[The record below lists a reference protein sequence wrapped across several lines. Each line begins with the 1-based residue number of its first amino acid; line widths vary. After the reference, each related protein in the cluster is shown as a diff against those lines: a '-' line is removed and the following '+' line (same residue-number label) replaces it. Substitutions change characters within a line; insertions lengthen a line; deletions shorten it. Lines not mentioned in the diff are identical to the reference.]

1 MLFSSTTFIF
11 IFIFLTLLLI
21 LYFPIKNIKYR
32 NIILLIFSLIFYSWG
47 EPKYIF
53 LMLITVLIA
62 YIFGLL
68 IDKYRFE
75 KRKSKLFLIIS
86 VVLILLNL
94 FIFKYLDFSIG
105 IFNSIFKTNIGLSK
119 LVLPIGI
126 SFYTFQILSYVI
138 DLYWGKV
145 GVQKN
150 YFRLLLYVSF
160 FPQLIAGPIVRYETV
175 EKEISDRKTT
185 LDGFINGFKR
195 FIWGLA
201 KKVIIANNVAIFC
214 DYIYNNYS
222 SYGSNILWVAAI
234 CYTLQIYFDFSGYSD
249 MAIGLGK
256 MFGFNFLENFN
267 YPYIASSITDFW
279 RRWHISLSSFFRDY
293 VYIPLGGN
301 RVSKVKFIRNI
312 FIVWLLT
319 GIWHGASYNFILWGL
334 YYAILLLIEKMF
346 TGKYIEKLPKVLKM
360 LYSLFFITLGWVIF
374 RVENLNDLVLVIK
387 KMFSFNNTSFVTLF
401 NNNSMLISTIP
412 YIILGIFLS
421 LPIDKWFKEKVDKSN
436 SVILTLIEDLILGVL
451 FGISIMFLV
460 SNSYNPFIYFRF

>member
-11 IFIFLTLLLI
+11 MFLTLLLI

-62 YIFGLL
+62 YMFGLL
-68 IDKYRFE
+68 IDKYRND
-75 KRKSKLFLIIS
+75 KKKSKLFLVIS
-86 VVLILLNL
+86 VILILLNL

-105 IFNSIFKTNIGLSK
+105 IINSVFKTNIGLTK

-185 LDGFINGFKR
+185 LDGFISGFKR

-201 KKVIIANNVAIFC
+201 KKVIVANNVAIFC
-214 DYIYNNYS
+214 DYVYNNYS
-222 SYGSNILWVAAI
+222 SYGSNILWVAAV

-267 YPYIASSITDFW
+267 YPYIATSITDFW
-279 RRWHISLSSFFRDY
+279 RRWHISLSTFFRDY

-301 RVSKVKFIRNI
+301 RVSKIKFIRNI

-334 YYAILLLIEKMF
+334 YYAILLLIEKLF
-346 TGKYIEKLPKVLKM
+346 TGKYIEKLPKVLKI

-374 RVENLNDLVLVIK
+374 RVENINDLILVIK
-387 KMFSFNNTSFVTLF
+387 KMFSFNNTSFIALF
-401 NNNSMLISTIP
+401 NNNATLISTIP

-421 LPIDKWFKEKVDKSN
+421 LPIDKWFKTKVDKSN
-436 SVILTLIEDLILGVL
+436 GIVLTLIEDLILGVL
-451 FGISIMFLV
+451 FGISVMFLV

>member
-11 IFIFLTLLLI
+11 MFLTLLLI

-53 LMLITVLIA
+53 LMLLTVLIA

-68 IDKYRFE
+68 IDKYR
-75 KRKSKLFLIIS
+75 KDKKKSKLFLVISII
-86 VVLILLNL
+86 LILLNL

-105 IFNSIFKTNIGLSK
+105 IINSIYKTNIGLTK

-175 EKEISDRKTT
+175 EKKISDRKTT
-185 LDGFINGFKR
+185 LDGFISGFKR

-201 KKVIIANNVAIFC
+201 KKVIVANNVAIFC
-214 DYIYNNYS
+214 DYVYNNYS
-222 SYGSNILWVAAI
+222 SYGSNILWVAAV

-267 YPYIASSITDFW
+267 YPYIATSINDFW
-279 RRWHISLSSFFRDY
+279 RRWHISLSTFFRDY

-301 RVSKVKFIRNI
+301 RVSKIKFIRNI

-334 YYAILLLIEKMF
+334 YYAILLLIEKMV
-346 TGKYIEKLPKVLKM
+346 TGKYIEKLPKVLKI

-374 RVENLNDLVLVIK
+374 RVENINDLILVIK

-401 NNNSMLISTIP
+401 NNNAMLISTAP

>member
-1 MLFSSTTFIF
+1 MLFSSTTF

-279 RRWHISLSSFFRDY
+279 RRWHISLSTFFRDY

-374 RVENLNDLVLVIK
+374 RIENLNDLVLVIK

>member
-1 MLFSSTTFIF
+1 
-11 IFIFLTLLLI
+11 
-21 LYFPIKNIKYR
+21 
-32 NIILLIFSLIFYSWG
+32 
-47 EPKYIF
+47 
-53 LMLITVLIA
+53 MLITVLIA

-267 YPYIASSITDFW
+267 YPYIATSITDFW

-301 RVSKVKFIRNI
+301 RVSKIKFIRNI

-334 YYAILLLIEKMF
+334 YYAILLLIEKMV
-346 TGKYIEKLPKVLKM
+346 TGRYIEKLPKVLKI

-374 RVENLNDLVLVIK
+374 RVENINDLILVIK

-401 NNNSMLISTIP
+401 NNNAMLISTIP

>member
-11 IFIFLTLLLI
+11 MFLTLLLI

-53 LMLITVLIA
+53 LMLLTVLIA

-68 IDKYRFE
+68 IDKYR
-75 KRKSKLFLIIS
+75 KDKKKSKLFLVISII
-86 VVLILLNL
+86 LILLNL

-105 IFNSIFKTNIGLSK
+105 IINSIFKTNIGLTK

-185 LDGFINGFKR
+185 LDGFISGFKR

-201 KKVIIANNVAIFC
+201 KKVIVANNVAIFC
-214 DYIYNNYS
+214 DYVYNNYS
-222 SYGSNILWVAAI
+222 SYGSNILWVAAV

-267 YPYIASSITDFW
+267 YPYIATSINDFW
-279 RRWHISLSSFFRDY
+279 RRWHISLSTFFRDY

-301 RVSKVKFIRNI
+301 RVSKIKFIRNI

-334 YYAILLLIEKMF
+334 YYAILLLIEKMV
-346 TGKYIEKLPKVLKM
+346 TGKYIEKLPKVLKI

-374 RVENLNDLVLVIK
+374 RVENINDLILVIK

-401 NNNSMLISTIP
+401 NNNAMLISTVP

>member
-11 IFIFLTLLLI
+11 MFLTLLLI

-62 YIFGLL
+62 YVFGLL
-68 IDKYRFE
+68 IDKYRND
-75 KRKSKLFLIIS
+75 KKKSKLFLVIS
-86 VVLILLNL
+86 VILILLNL

-105 IFNSIFKTNIGLSK
+105 IINSVFKTNIGLTK

-185 LDGFINGFKR
+185 LDGFISGFKR

-201 KKVIIANNVAIFC
+201 KKVIVANNVAIFC

-222 SYGSNILWVAAI
+222 SYGSNILWVAAV

-267 YPYIASSITDFW
+267 YPYIATSITDFW
-279 RRWHISLSSFFRDY
+279 RRWHISLSTFFRDY

-301 RVSKVKFIRNI
+301 RVSKIKFIRNI

-334 YYAILLLIEKMF
+334 YYAILLLIEKLF

-374 RVENLNDLVLVIK
+374 RVENINDLILVIK
-387 KMFSFNNTSFVTLF
+387 KMFSFNNTSFITLF
-401 NNNSMLISTIP
+401 NNNAILISTIP

-421 LPIDKWFKEKVDKSN
+421 LPIDKWFKTKVDKSN
-436 SVILTLIEDLILGVL
+436 GIVLTLIEDLILGVL
-451 FGISIMFLV
+451 FGISVMFLV

>member
-1 MLFSSTTFIF
+1 MLFSSTTF

-138 DLYWGKV
+138 DMYWGKV

>member
-1 MLFSSTTFIF
+1 MLFSSTTF

-267 YPYIASSITDFW
+267 YPYIATSITDFW

-301 RVSKVKFIRNI
+301 RVSKIKFIRNI

-334 YYAILLLIEKMF
+334 YYAILLLIEKMV
-346 TGKYIEKLPKVLKM
+346 TGRYIEKLPKVLKI

-374 RVENLNDLVLVIK
+374 RVENINDLILVIK

-401 NNNSMLISTIP
+401 NNNAMLISTIH

>member
-11 IFIFLTLLLI
+11 MFLTLLLI

-62 YIFGLL
+62 YVFGLL
-68 IDKYRFE
+68 IDKYRND
-75 KRKSKLFLIIS
+75 KKKSKLFLVIS
-86 VVLILLNL
+86 VILILLNL

-105 IFNSIFKTNIGLSK
+105 IINSVFKTNIGLTK

-185 LDGFINGFKR
+185 LDGFISGFKR

-201 KKVIIANNVAIFC
+201 KKVIVANNVAIFC

-222 SYGSNILWVAAI
+222 SYGSNILWVAAV

-267 YPYIASSITDFW
+267 YPYIATSITDFW
-279 RRWHISLSSFFRDY
+279 RRWHISLSTFFRDY

-301 RVSKVKFIRNI
+301 RVSKIKFIRNI

-334 YYAILLLIEKMF
+334 YYAILLLIEKLF
-346 TGKYIEKLPKVLKM
+346 TGKYIEKLPKVLKI

-374 RVENLNDLVLVIK
+374 RVENINDLILVIK
-387 KMFSFNNTSFVTLF
+387 KMFSFNNTSFITLF
-401 NNNSMLISTIP
+401 NNNAILISTIP

-421 LPIDKWFKEKVDKSN
+421 LPIDKWFKTKVDKSN
-436 SVILTLIEDLILGVL
+436 GIVLTLIEDLILGVL
-451 FGISIMFLV
+451 FGISVMFLV

>member
-11 IFIFLTLLLI
+11 MFLTLLLI

-62 YIFGLL
+62 YVFGLL
-68 IDKYRFE
+68 IDKYRND
-75 KRKSKLFLIIS
+75 KKKSKLFLVIS
-86 VVLILLNL
+86 VILILLNL

-105 IFNSIFKTNIGLSK
+105 IINSVFKTNIGLTK

-185 LDGFINGFKR
+185 LDGFISGFKR

-201 KKVIIANNVAIFC
+201 KKVIVANNVAIFC

-222 SYGSNILWVAAI
+222 SYGSNILWVAAV

-267 YPYIASSITDFW
+267 YPYIATSITDFW
-279 RRWHISLSSFFRDY
+279 RRWHISLSTFFRDY
-293 VYIPLGGN
+293 VYIPLVGN
-301 RVSKVKFIRNI
+301 RVSKIKFVRNI

-334 YYAILLLIEKMF
+334 YYAILLLIEKLF
-346 TGKYIEKLPKVLKM
+346 TGKYIEKLPKVLKI

-374 RVENLNDLVLVIK
+374 RVENINDLILVIK
-387 KMFSFNNTSFVTLF
+387 KMFSFNNTSFITLF
-401 NNNSMLISTIP
+401 NNNAILISTIP

-421 LPIDKWFKEKVDKSN
+421 LPIDKWFKTKVDKSN
-436 SVILTLIEDLILGVL
+436 GIVLTLIEDLILGVL
-451 FGISIMFLV
+451 FGISVMFLV

>member
-11 IFIFLTLLLI
+11 MFLTLLLI

-53 LMLITVLIA
+53 LMLLTVLIA
-62 YIFGLL
+62 YMFGLL
-68 IDKYRFE
+68 IDKYRND
-75 KRKSKLFLIIS
+75 KKKSKLFLVIS
-86 VVLILLNL
+86 VILILLNL

-105 IFNSIFKTNIGLSK
+105 IINSVFKTNIGLTK

-185 LDGFINGFKR
+185 LDGFISGFKR

-214 DYIYNNYS
+214 DYVYNNYS
-222 SYGSNILWVAAI
+222 SYGSNILWVAAV

-267 YPYIASSITDFW
+267 YPYIATSITDFW

-301 RVSKVKFIRNI
+301 RVSKIKFIRNI

-334 YYAILLLIEKMF
+334 YYAILLLFEKMV

>member
-11 IFIFLTLLLI
+11 MFLTLLLI

-53 LMLITVLIA
+53 LMLLTVLIA

-68 IDKYRFE
+68 IDKYR
-75 KRKSKLFLIIS
+75 KDKKKSKLFLVISII
-86 VVLILLNL
+86 LILLNL

-105 IFNSIFKTNIGLSK
+105 IINSIFKTNIGLTK

-185 LDGFINGFKR
+185 LDGFISGFKR

-201 KKVIIANNVAIFC
+201 KKVIVANNVAIFC
-214 DYIYNNYS
+214 DYVYNNYS
-222 SYGSNILWVAAI
+222 SYGSNILWVAAV

-267 YPYIASSITDFW
+267 YPYIATSINDFW
-279 RRWHISLSSFFRDY
+279 RRWHISLSTFFRDY

-301 RVSKVKFIRNI
+301 RVSKIKFIRNI

-334 YYAILLLIEKMF
+334 YYAILLLIEKMV
-346 TGKYIEKLPKVLKM
+346 TGKYIEKLPKVLKI

-374 RVENLNDLVLVIK
+374 RVENINDLILVIK

-401 NNNSMLISTIP
+401 NNNAMLISTAP
-412 YIILGIFLS
+412 YIRNIF
-421 LPIDKWFKEKVDKSN
+421 IIAN
-436 SVILTLIEDLILGVL
+436 
-451 FGISIMFLV
+451 
-460 SNSYNPFIYFRF
+460 

>member
-11 IFIFLTLLLI
+11 MFLTLLLI

-62 YIFGLL
+62 YVFGLL
-68 IDKYRFE
+68 IDKYRND
-75 KRKSKLFLIIS
+75 KKKSKLFLVIS
-86 VVLILLNL
+86 VILILLNL

-105 IFNSIFKTNIGLSK
+105 IINSVFKTNIGLTK

-185 LDGFINGFKR
+185 LDGFISGFKR

-201 KKVIIANNVAIFC
+201 KKVIVANNVAIFC

-222 SYGSNILWVAAI
+222 SYGSNILWVAAV

-267 YPYIASSITDFW
+267 YPYIATSITDFW
-279 RRWHISLSSFFRDY
+279 RRWHISLSTFFRDY

-301 RVSKVKFIRNI
+301 RVSKIKFVRNI

-334 YYAILLLIEKMF
+334 YYAILLLIEKLF
-346 TGKYIEKLPKVLKM
+346 TGKYIEKLPKVLKI

-374 RVENLNDLVLVIK
+374 RVENINDLILVIK
-387 KMFSFNNTSFVTLF
+387 KMFSFNNTSFITLF
-401 NNNSMLISTIP
+401 NNNAILISTIP

-421 LPIDKWFKEKVDKSN
+421 LPIDKWFKTKVDKSN
-436 SVILTLIEDLILGVL
+436 GIVLTLIEDLILGVL
-451 FGISIMFLV
+451 FGISVMFLV

>member
-1 MLFSSTTFIF
+1 M
-11 IFIFLTLLLI
+11 
-21 LYFPIKNIKYR
+21 
-32 NIILLIFSLIFYSWG
+32 
-47 EPKYIF
+47 
-53 LMLITVLIA
+53 
-62 YIFGLL
+62 
-68 IDKYRFE
+68 
-75 KRKSKLFLIIS
+75 
-86 VVLILLNL
+86 
-94 FIFKYLDFSIG
+94 
-105 IFNSIFKTNIGLSK
+105 
-119 LVLPIGI
+119 
-126 SFYTFQILSYVI
+126 
-138 DLYWGKV
+138 YWGKV

-185 LDGFINGFKR
+185 LDGFISGFKR

-201 KKVIIANNVAIFC
+201 KKVIVANNVAIFC
-214 DYIYNNYS
+214 DYVYNNYS
-222 SYGSNILWVAAI
+222 SYGSNILWVAAV

-267 YPYIASSITDFW
+267 YPYIATSINDFW
-279 RRWHISLSSFFRDY
+279 RRWHISLSTFFRDY

-301 RVSKVKFIRNI
+301 RVSKIKFIRNI

-334 YYAILLLIEKMF
+334 YYAILLLIEKMV
-346 TGKYIEKLPKVLKM
+346 TGKYIEKLPKVLKI

-374 RVENLNDLVLVIK
+374 RVENINDLILVIK

-401 NNNSMLISTIP
+401 NNNAMLISTAP

>member
-1 MLFSSTTFIF
+1 MLFSSTTF

-126 SFYTFQILSYVI
+126 SFYTFQILLYVI

-267 YPYIASSITDFW
+267 YPYIATSITDFW

-301 RVSKVKFIRNI
+301 RVSKIKFIRNI

-334 YYAILLLIEKMF
+334 YYAILLLIEKMV
-346 TGKYIEKLPKVLKM
+346 TGRYIEKLPKVLKI

-374 RVENLNDLVLVIK
+374 RVENINDLILVIK

-401 NNNSMLISTIP
+401 NNNAMLISTIP

>member
-11 IFIFLTLLLI
+11 MFLTLLLI

-53 LMLITVLIA
+53 LMLLTVLIA
-62 YIFGLL
+62 YMFGLL
-68 IDKYRFE
+68 IDKYR
-75 KRKSKLFLIIS
+75 KDKKKSKLFLVISII
-86 VVLILLNL
+86 LILLNL

-105 IFNSIFKTNIGLSK
+105 IINSVFKTNIGLTK

-185 LDGFINGFKR
+185 LDGFISGFKR

-201 KKVIIANNVAIFC
+201 KKVIVANNVAIFC
-214 DYIYNNYS
+214 DYVYNNYS
-222 SYGSNILWVAAI
+222 SYGSNILWVAAV

-267 YPYIASSITDFW
+267 YPYIATSITDFW
-279 RRWHISLSSFFRDY
+279 RRWHISLSTFFRDY

-301 RVSKVKFIRNI
+301 RVSKIKFIRNI

-334 YYAILLLIEKMF
+334 YYAILLLIEKLF
-346 TGKYIEKLPKVLKM
+346 TGKYIEKLPKVLKI

-374 RVENLNDLVLVIK
+374 RVENINDLILVIK
-387 KMFSFNNTSFVTLF
+387 KMFSFNNTSFITLF
-401 NNNSMLISTIP
+401 NNNAILISTIP

-421 LPIDKWFKEKVDKSN
+421 LPIDKWFKTKVDKSN
-436 SVILTLIEDLILGVL
+436 GIVLTLIEDLILGVL
-451 FGISIMFLV
+451 FGISVMFLV

>member
-11 IFIFLTLLLI
+11 MFLTLLLI

-53 LMLITVLIA
+53 LMLLTVLIA
-62 YIFGLL
+62 YMFGLL
-68 IDKYRFE
+68 IDKYRND
-75 KRKSKLFLIIS
+75 KKKSKLFLVIS
-86 VVLILLNL
+86 VILILLNL

-105 IFNSIFKTNIGLSK
+105 IINSVFKTNIGLTK

-185 LDGFINGFKR
+185 LDGFISGFKR

-214 DYIYNNYS
+214 DYVYNNYS
-222 SYGSNILWVAAI
+222 SYGSNILWVAAV

-267 YPYIASSITDFW
+267 YPYIATSITDFW

-301 RVSKVKFIRNI
+301 RVSKIKFIRNI

-334 YYAILLLIEKMF
+334 YYAILLLFEKMV

-374 RVENLNDLVLVIK
+374 RVENINDLILVIK

-401 NNNSMLISTIP
+401 NNNAMLISTIP

>member
-1 MLFSSTTFIF
+1 MLFSSTTF

-267 YPYIASSITDFW
+267 YPYIATSITDFW

-301 RVSKVKFIRNI
+301 RVSKIKFIRNI

-334 YYAILLLIEKMF
+334 YSAILLLIEKMV
-346 TGKYIEKLPKVLKM
+346 TGRYIEKLPKVLKI

-374 RVENLNDLVLVIK
+374 RVENINDLILVIK

-401 NNNSMLISTIP
+401 NNNAMLISTIP

>member
-1 MLFSSTTFIF
+1 MLFSSTTF

-267 YPYIASSITDFW
+267 YPYIATSITDFW

-301 RVSKVKFIRNI
+301 RVSKIKFIRNI

-319 GIWHGASYNFILWGL
+319 GIWHGASYNFILW
-334 YYAILLLIEKMF
+334 
-346 TGKYIEKLPKVLKM
+346 
-360 LYSLFFITLGWVIF
+360 
-374 RVENLNDLVLVIK
+374 
-387 KMFSFNNTSFVTLF
+387 
-401 NNNSMLISTIP
+401 
-412 YIILGIFLS
+412 
-421 LPIDKWFKEKVDKSN
+421 
-436 SVILTLIEDLILGVL
+436 
-451 FGISIMFLV
+451 
-460 SNSYNPFIYFRF
+460 

>member
-11 IFIFLTLLLI
+11 MFLTILLI

-32 NIILLIFSLIFYSWG
+32 NVILLIFSLIFYSWG
-47 EPKYIF
+47 EPKYII
-53 LMLITVLIA
+53 LMLLTVLVA

-68 IDKYRFE
+68 IDKYRKN

-86 VVLILLNL
+86 IILILLNL

-105 IFNSIFKTNIGLSK
+105 IINSIFKSNIGLTN

-126 SFYTFQILSYVI
+126 SFYTFQILSYVM
-138 DLYWGKV
+138 DLYRGKV

-175 EKEISDRKTT
+175 EKEISDRTVT
-185 LDGFINGFKR
+185 INSFIKGFKR
-195 FIWGLA
+195 FILGLA
-201 KKVIIANNVAIFC
+201 KKVIIANNVAYFC
-214 DYIYNNYS
+214 DFVYS
-222 SYGSNILWVAAI
+222 NFSNYGSSILWVAAI

-267 YPYIASSITDFW
+267 YPYISTSITDFW

-301 RVSKVKFIRNI
+301 RVNKIKFVRNI

-334 YYAILLLIEKMF
+334 YYAILLLIEKLL
-346 TGKYIEKLPKVLKM
+346 TGKIIEKFPKVLKII
-360 LYSLFFITLGWVIF
+360 YSLFFIIIGWVIF
-374 RVENLNDLVLVIK
+374 RIENISELTQVIQ
-387 KMFSFNNTSFVTLF
+387 KMFNFSSSDWTALFKSNMLLITS
-401 NNNSMLISTIP
+401 IP
-412 YIILGIFLS
+412 YIIAGIIFS
-421 LPIDKWFKEKVDKSN
+421 SPIDKWFSKKVDDSN
-436 SVILTLIEDLILGVL
+436 SVLLTIIEDIILGLL
-451 FGISIMFLV
+451 FGYSIMLLV
-460 SNSYNPFIYFRF
+460 SSSYNPFIYFRF

>member
-11 IFIFLTLLLI
+11 MFLTLLLI

-62 YIFGLL
+62 YVFGLL
-68 IDKYRFE
+68 IDKYRND
-75 KRKSKLFLIIS
+75 KKKSKLFLVIS
-86 VVLILLNL
+86 VILILLNL

-105 IFNSIFKTNIGLSK
+105 IINSVFKTNIGLTK

-185 LDGFINGFKR
+185 LDGFIYGFKR

-201 KKVIIANNVAIFC
+201 KKVIVANNVAIFC
-214 DYIYNNYS
+214 DYVYNNYS

-267 YPYIASSITDFW
+267 YPYIATSITDFW
-279 RRWHISLSSFFRDY
+279 RRWHISLSTFFRDY

-301 RVSKVKFIRNI
+301 RVSKIKFIRNI

-319 GIWHGASYNFILWGL
+319 GIWHGASYNFIFWGL
-334 YYAILLLIEKMF
+334 YYAILLLIEKLF

-374 RVENLNDLVLVIK
+374 RVENINDLILVIK
-387 KMFSFNNTSFVTLF
+387 KMFSFNNTSFITLF
-401 NNNSMLISTIP
+401 NNNAILISTIP

-421 LPIDKWFKEKVDKSN
+421 LPIDKWFKTKVDKSN
-436 SVILTLIEDLILGVL
+436 GIVLTLIEDLILGVL
-451 FGISIMFLV
+451 FGISVMFLV

>member
-1 MLFSSTTFIF
+1 MLFSSTTF

-86 VVLILLNL
+86 IVLILLNL

-267 YPYIASSITDFW
+267 YPYIATSITDFW

-301 RVSKVKFIRNI
+301 RVSKIKFIRNI

-334 YYAILLLIEKMF
+334 YYAILLLIEKMV
-346 TGKYIEKLPKVLKM
+346 TGRYIEKLPKVLKI

-374 RVENLNDLVLVIK
+374 RVENINDLILVIK

-401 NNNSMLISTIP
+401 NNNAMLISTIP

>member
-11 IFIFLTLLLI
+11 MFLTLLLI

-53 LMLITVLIA
+53 LMLLTVLIA

-68 IDKYRFE
+68 IDKYR
-75 KRKSKLFLIIS
+75 KDKKKSKLFLVISII
-86 VVLILLNL
+86 LILLNL

-105 IFNSIFKTNIGLSK
+105 IINSIFKTNIGLTK

-185 LDGFINGFKR
+185 LDGFISGFKR

-201 KKVIIANNVAIFC
+201 KKVIVANNVAIFC
-214 DYIYNNYS
+214 DYVYNNYS
-222 SYGSNILWVAAI
+222 SYGSNILWVAAV

-267 YPYIASSITDFW
+267 YPYIATSINDFW
-279 RRWHISLSSFFRDY
+279 RRWHISLSTFFRDY

-301 RVSKVKFIRNI
+301 RVSKIKFIRNI

-319 GIWHGASYNFILWGL
+319 GICHGASYNFILWGL
-334 YYAILLLIEKMF
+334 YYAILLLIEKMV
-346 TGKYIEKLPKVLKM
+346 TGKYIEKLPKVLKI

-374 RVENLNDLVLVIK
+374 RVENINDLILVIK

-401 NNNSMLISTIP
+401 NNNAMLISTAP

>member
-11 IFIFLTLLLI
+11 MFLTLLLI

-175 EKEISDRKTT
+175 EKEIGDRKTT

-195 FIWGLA
+195 FIWGLS

-214 DYIYNNYS
+214 DYIYSNYS

-267 YPYIASSITDFW
+267 YPYIATSITDFW

-301 RVSKVKFIRNI
+301 RVSKIKFIRNI

-334 YYAILLLIEKMF
+334 YYAILLLIEKMV
-346 TGKYIEKLPKVLKM
+346 TGKYIEKLPKVLKI
-360 LYSLFFITLGWVIF
+360 LYSLFFIALGWVIF
-374 RVENLNDLVLVIK
+374 RVENINDLILVIK

-401 NNNSMLISTIP
+401 NNNAMLISTVP

>member
-11 IFIFLTLLLI
+11 MFLTLLLI

-53 LMLITVLIA
+53 LMLLTVLIA

-68 IDKYRFE
+68 IDKYR
-75 KRKSKLFLIIS
+75 KDKKKSKLFLVIS
-86 VVLILLNL
+86 IMLILLNL

-105 IFNSIFKTNIGLSK
+105 IINSIFKTNIGLTK

-185 LDGFINGFKR
+185 LDGFISGFKR

-201 KKVIIANNVAIFC
+201 KKVIVANNVAIFC
-214 DYIYNNYS
+214 DYVYNNYS
-222 SYGSNILWVAAI
+222 SYGSNILWVAAV

-267 YPYIASSITDFW
+267 YPYIATSINDFW
-279 RRWHISLSSFFRDY
+279 RRWHISLSTFFRDY

-301 RVSKVKFIRNI
+301 RVSKIKQIRNI
-312 FIVWLLT
+312 LIVWSLT
-319 GIWHGASYNFILWGL
+319 GLWHGASYNFILWGL
-334 YYAILLLIEKMF
+334 YYAAFLLIEK
-346 TGKYIEKLPKVLKM
+346 YLLKNI
-360 LYSLFFITLGWVIF
+360 LDKIPSLLKHIITLIIVNIGWVIF
-374 RVENLNDLVLVIK
+374 RFTDINEMFNVFGALIGKFGLGNLGSLYFTGILSVRFVLAFVLGTLVSIIPIKVEK
-387 KMFSFNNTSFVTLF
+387 SSKTL
-401 NNNSMLISTIP
+401 
-412 YIILGIFLS
+412 
-421 LPIDKWFKEKVDKSN
+421 
-436 SVILTLIEDLILGVL
+436 DLILIIL
-451 FGISIMFLV
+451 FILSIIFILV
-460 SNSYNPFIYFRF
+460 GSYNPFIYYRF

>member
-11 IFIFLTLLLI
+11 MFLTLLLI

-53 LMLITVLIA
+53 LMLLTVLIA

-68 IDKYRFE
+68 IDKYR
-75 KRKSKLFLIIS
+75 KDKKKSKLFLVISII
-86 VVLILLNL
+86 LILLNL

-105 IFNSIFKTNIGLSK
+105 IINSIFKTNIGLTK

-185 LDGFINGFKR
+185 LDGFISGFKR

-214 DYIYNNYS
+214 DYVYSNYS
-222 SYGSNILWVAAI
+222 SYGSNILWVAAV

-267 YPYIASSITDFW
+267 YPYIATSITDFW

-301 RVSKVKFIRNI
+301 RVSKIKFIRNI

-334 YYAILLLIEKMF
+334 YYAILLLIEKMV
-346 TGKYIEKLPKVLKM
+346 TGKYIEKLPKVLKI

-374 RVENLNDLVLVIK
+374 RVENINDLILVIK
-387 KMFSFNNTSFVTLF
+387 KMFSFNNTNFVTLF
-401 NNNSMLISTIP
+401 NNNAMLISTVP

>member
-11 IFIFLTLLLI
+11 MFLTLLLI

-62 YIFGLL
+62 YMFGLL
-68 IDKYRFE
+68 IDKYRND
-75 KRKSKLFLIIS
+75 KKKSKLFLVIS
-86 VVLILLNL
+86 VILILLNL

-105 IFNSIFKTNIGLSK
+105 IINSVFKTNIGLTK

-175 EKEISDRKTT
+175 EKEIGDRKTT

-195 FIWGLA
+195 FIWGLS

-214 DYIYNNYS
+214 DYIYSNYS

-267 YPYIASSITDFW
+267 YPYIATSITDFW

-301 RVSKVKFIRNI
+301 RVSKIKFIRNI

-334 YYAILLLIEKMF
+334 YYAILLLFEKMV
-346 TGKYIEKLPKVLKM
+346 TGKYIEKLPKVLKI

-374 RVENLNDLVLVIK
+374 RVENINDLILVIK

-401 NNNSMLISTIP
+401 NNNAMLISTVP

>member
-1 MLFSSTTFIF
+1 MLFSSTTF

-267 YPYIASSITDFW
+267 YPYIATSITDFW

-301 RVSKVKFIRNI
+301 RVSKIKFIRNI

-334 YYAILLLIEKMF
+334 YYAILLLIEKMV
-346 TGKYIEKLPKVLKM
+346 TGRYIEKLPKVLKI

-374 RVENLNDLVLVIK
+374 RVENINDLILVIK

-401 NNNSMLISTIP
+401 NNNAMLISTIP

>member
-11 IFIFLTLLLI
+11 MFLTLLLI

-53 LMLITVLIA
+53 LMLLTVLIA
-62 YIFGLL
+62 YMFGLL
-68 IDKYRFE
+68 IDKYRND
-75 KRKSKLFLIIS
+75 KKKSKLFLVIS
-86 VVLILLNL
+86 VILILLNL

-105 IFNSIFKTNIGLSK
+105 IINSVFKTNIGITK

-126 SFYTFQILSYVI
+126 SFYTFQLLSYVI

-185 LDGFINGFKR
+185 LDGFISGFKR

-214 DYIYNNYS
+214 DYVYNNYS
-222 SYGSNILWVAAI
+222 SYGSNILWVAAV

-267 YPYIASSITDFW
+267 YPYIATSITDFW

-301 RVSKVKFIRNI
+301 RVSKIKFIRNI

-334 YYAILLLIEKMF
+334 YYAILLLFEKMV
-346 TGKYIEKLPKVLKM
+346 TGKYIEKLPKVLKI

-374 RVENLNDLVLVIK
+374 RVENINDLILVIK

-401 NNNSMLISTIP
+401 NNNAMLISTIP
-412 YIILGIFLS
+412 YILLGIFLS
-421 LPIDKWFKEKVDKSN
+421 IPIDKLFKTKVDKSN
-436 SVILTLIEDLILGVL
+436 GIVLTLIEDLILGIL

>member
-11 IFIFLTLLLI
+11 MFLTLLLI

-53 LMLITVLIA
+53 LMLLTVLIA
-62 YIFGLL
+62 YMFGLL
-68 IDKYRFE
+68 IDKYRND
-75 KRKSKLFLIIS
+75 KKKSKLFLVIS
-86 VVLILLNL
+86 VILILLNL

-105 IFNSIFKTNIGLSK
+105 IINSVFKTNIGITK

-185 LDGFINGFKR
+185 LDGFISGFKR

-214 DYIYNNYS
+214 DYVYNNYS
-222 SYGSNILWVAAI
+222 SYGSNILWVAAV

-267 YPYIASSITDFW
+267 YPYIATSITDFW

-301 RVSKVKFIRNI
+301 RVSKIKFIRNI

-334 YYAILLLIEKMF
+334 YYAILLLFEKMV
-346 TGKYIEKLPKVLKM
+346 TGKYIEKLPKVLKI

-374 RVENLNDLVLVIK
+374 RVENINDLILVIK

-401 NNNSMLISTIP
+401 NNNAMLISTIP
-412 YIILGIFLS
+412 YILLGIFLS
-421 LPIDKWFKEKVDKSN
+421 IPIDKLFKTKVDKSN
-436 SVILTLIEDLILGVL
+436 GIVLTLIEDLILGIL

>member
-11 IFIFLTLLLI
+11 MFLTLLLI

-62 YIFGLL
+62 YMFGLL
-68 IDKYRFE
+68 IDKYRND
-75 KRKSKLFLIIS
+75 KKKSKLFLVIS
-86 VVLILLNL
+86 VILILLNL

-105 IFNSIFKTNIGLSK
+105 IINSIFKTNIGLTK

-185 LDGFINGFKR
+185 LDGFISGFKR

-201 KKVIIANNVAIFC
+201 KKVIVANNVAIFC
-214 DYIYNNYS
+214 DYVYNNYS
-222 SYGSNILWVAAI
+222 SYGSNILWVAAV

-267 YPYIASSITDFW
+267 YPYIATSITDFW
-279 RRWHISLSSFFRDY
+279 RRWHISLSTFFRDY

-301 RVSKVKFIRNI
+301 RVSKIKFIRNI

-334 YYAILLLIEKMF
+334 YYAILLLIEKLF
-346 TGKYIEKLPKVLKM
+346 TGKYIEKLPKVLKI

-374 RVENLNDLVLVIK
+374 RVENINDLILVIK
-387 KMFSFNNTSFVTLF
+387 KMFSFNNTSFITLF
-401 NNNSMLISTIP
+401 NNNATLISTIP

-421 LPIDKWFKEKVDKSN
+421 LPIDKWFKTKVDKSN
-436 SVILTLIEDLILGVL
+436 GIVLTLIEDLILGVL
-451 FGISIMFLV
+451 FGISVMFLV